1 VTFTQVVTPNPDIPC
16 TPGYCLQY
24 VRQAF
29 NLPARYGSATEAWDN
44 STTQH
49 LSRDV
54 PAGVWTPVWYG
65 LDREPLGHVVLQ
77 APDGSVYSTS
87 DNSTTPH
94 HHPDLADLEAYYAG
108 WGWPLTWRGWTEDV
122 AGYTVITDGGL
133 AAMGSII
140 TTQEDDMGT
149 VDAITEKTMQ
159 DLATMVRGQVTE
171 ALADVTKSVAFQER
185 FSVKMLEEIA
195 AKSGVI
201 VDSAAIAADIRAQL
215 AAQIGGTK

>member
-1 VTFTQVVTPNPDIPC
+1 MRAVQVVTPNPDIPC
-16 TPGYCLQY
+16 TPGMCLQY
-24 VRQAF
+24 VRLTF
-29 NLPARYGSATEAWDN
+29 GLPARYGSATEAWDN

-49 LSRDV
+49 PGRDV

-65 LDREPLGHVVLQ
+65 LDREPLGHVVLH

-94 HHPDLADLEAYYAG
+94 HHPDLADPEAYYAG
-108 WGWPLTWRGWTEDV
+108 WGWPLAWRGWTEDV
-122 AGYTVITDGGL
+122 AGYPVITDGGL
-133 AAMGSII
+133 AAMGSTI

-149 VDAITEKTMQ
+149 VDAITDQAMQ
-159 DLATMVRGQVTE
+159 NLATMVRGQVTE

-195 AKSGVI
+195 AKSGVT

-215 AAQIGGTK
+215 AAQIGGK